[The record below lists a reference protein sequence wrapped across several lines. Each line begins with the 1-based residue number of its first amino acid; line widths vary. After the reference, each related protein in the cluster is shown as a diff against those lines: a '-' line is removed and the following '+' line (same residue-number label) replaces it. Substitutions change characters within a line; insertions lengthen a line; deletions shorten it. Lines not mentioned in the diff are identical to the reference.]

1 MKFRKAVWR
10 DCFQAHW
17 DSAHRDTPMP
27 AATAALLQLTNDEAE
42 WCDVV
47 IARGGKANTTM
58 RKRAAAISQA
68 EGGGENRKKRAPQEE
83 SKAAANEGA

>member
-17 DSAHRDTPMP
+17 DSAHRDIPMP
-27 AATAALLQLTNDEAE
+27 AATAALLQLSNDEAE
-42 WCDVV
+42 WCSV
-47 IARGGKANTTM
+47 IARGGKAKTTM

-68 EGGGENRKKRAPQEE
+68 EGGEENRKKRAPQEE